1 MNPAAQAAEAGAM
14 VVMGRIAGAW
24 GVKGWVKVAPYSADP
39 AALADHATWW
49 VSRND
54 APWEP
59 CDVIASR
66 PHGATVIGQL
76 AGVATPEDAQ
86 RLRGALVGLPRAA
99 LPAAADDEVYLADL
113 PGLAVVNRQGV
124 ALGTVESVQET
135 GAHPVLRV
143 VEAGGRTRLIPFVAA
158 YVDSVDLAERTLA
171 VDWGEDY

>member
-1 MNPAAQAAEAGAM
+1 MSAAAQAAEAGAM

-39 AALADHATWW
+39 AALADYRTWW
-49 VSRND
+49 TCRD
-54 APWEP
+54 GGPWEAW
-59 CDVIASR
+59 DVITSR

-76 AGVATPEDAQ
+76 AGIATPEDAQ
-86 RLRGALVGLPRAA
+86 RMRGVLVALPRAV
-99 LPAAADDEVYLADL
+99 LPAAGDDEVYLADL

-135 GAHPVLRV
+135 GAHPVLKV
-143 VEAGGRTRLIPFVAA
+143 AEAGGRVRLIPFVAA
-158 YVDSVDLAERTLA
+158 YVDSVDLAERKLA